1 MVRNVIAP
9 ITEFSATPRER
20 RRRPYLWTMTADPL
34 RNSLRA
40 IWSAAAPSWGE
51 YADYID
57 ARSIAV
63 THAMIDAAGLRL
75 GENVLELACGPGGLG
90 MAAAEVV
97 GPDGSVVLSDIAPE
111 MTALAEERARVRAL
125 GNVSVRQVDLEAIEY
140 PDASFDAVL
149 CREALMLVPDP
160 ATAVAQAR
168 RVVKPGGRVV
178 FAVWGPR
185 GRNPWLGVLLDA
197 VSRRLGV
204 PVPPPGVP
212 GPFSLSDGESLRE
225 LLVTADLHDVD
236 IGEVATPMHADSFE
250 QWWTMVPSLAGP
262 VRPLLAS
269 LPDEMTEAILS
280 DARAALD
287 QYARPDGYELPGV
300 SLVGSGRG

>member
-1 MVRNVIAP
+1 M
-9 ITEFSATPRER
+9 
-20 RRRPYLWTMTADPL
+20 ADPL
-34 RNSLRA
+34 RNSMRA

-57 ARSIAV
+57 ARSTAV
-63 THAMIDAAGLRL
+63 THAMIAAADLRL

-97 GPDGSVVLSDIAPE
+97 GPDGSVVLSDIASE
-111 MTALAEERARVRAL
+111 MIALAEERARVRAL

-140 PDASFDAVL
+140 PDASFDVVL
-149 CREALMLVPDP
+149 CREALMLVPDTT
-160 ATAVAQAR
+160 AAVAQAR
-168 RVVKPGGRVV
+168 RVVKQGGRVV

-185 GRNPWLGVLLDA
+185 DRNPWLGVLLD
-197 VSRRLGV
+197 VLSRRLGF

-212 GPFSLSDGESLRE
+212 GPFSLSDGASLRE
-225 LLVTADLHDVD
+225 LLAAADLRDVE
-236 IGEVATPMHADSFE
+236 IREVATPMHADSFE

-269 LPDEMTEAILS
+269 LPDEMTEAILG

-287 QYARPDGYELPGV
+287 EYVSPDGYQLPGV
-300 SLVGSGRG
+300 SLVGSGRR